1 MGFSE
6 IPAELSAWRKGERAR
21 LLRERS
27 ALSEETLSGM
37 RSRMDTHIERTF
49 PDLVHGVLAFC
60 WPYKNEYDVRHLA
73 AALRRRGA
81 KTAMPV
87 VVAPKTPLIFREWH
101 PGVKLADGPLGIPYP
116 VESDEVQPDHVLLP
130 MVGWDGDGYRLGY
143 GGGFFDRTLAAIA
156 RRPRV
161 IGVAYE
167 QAYMKTIRP
176 QPHDIPV
183 DFVVTERGVYR
194 RGPDGLKF
202 LDNPQ
207 GFSSPPCYAGEMAP
221 GYFGEDDKT

>member
-6 IPAELSAWRKGERAR
+6 ISAELSAWRKGERAR

-87 VVAPKTPLIFREWH
+87 VIAPKTPLIFREWH

-221 GYFGEDDKT
+221 GYFGEDPKT